1 MISYHV
7 LGRIPTITFVKDK
20 SKGDLARLNQLF
32 EIADYGPDYF
42 PSTGRDKD
50 KSHIIM
56 WEDSSVSSS
65 AYGHASEKY
74 LDQNLFALGLEQ
86 PLDIQKVEKCLGD
99 NLENL
104 SSEAGWKSECEL
116 SPAEVSLG
124 GTSEEL
130 ISGFRSNLYG
140 LPRDDLMKKIMT
152 KKKKVKYQTSISNTA
167 DLGDTSH
174 LDLQLSDYR
183 KLRGRAIKDKEKM
196 LQQRDSTKVKQRL
209 LEQEFD
215 GVQDSLYRDF
225 TDDDAKSGGNQSY

>member
-56 WEDSSVSSS
+56 WQDSSVSSS
-65 AYGHASEKY
+65 AHAHASEKY
-74 LDQNLFALGLEQ
+74 LDQNLSALGLEQ

-104 SSEAGWKSECEL
+104 SSEAEWKSECEL

-140 LPRDDLMKKIMT
+140 LPRDVLMKKIMT

-183 KLRGRAIKDKEKM
+183 KLRSRAIKDKEKM